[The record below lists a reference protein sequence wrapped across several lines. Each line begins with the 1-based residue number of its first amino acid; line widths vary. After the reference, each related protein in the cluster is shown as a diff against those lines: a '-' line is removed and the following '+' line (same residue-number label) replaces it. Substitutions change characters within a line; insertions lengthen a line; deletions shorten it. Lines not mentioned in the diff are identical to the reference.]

1 MHINKL
7 AHFSIR
13 SFDLEKSCR
22 FYEKVLGFTQ
32 GYRPPFDFPGVW
44 LYMGGDEADFGT
56 VHIIGIDPSNPEG
69 LKQYLGEK
77 SIGDKEMPLTGT
89 GTVDH
94 IAFLVT
100 GLIESWKVFKAEGIA
115 WRDRTVPSL
124 GLHQVFIEDPSGVT
138 IELNFPASEAE
149 AARAFGI
156 VGGVAAGDQTHA

>member
-1 MHINKL
+1 MQVRKL
-7 AHFSIR
+7 AHYSIR
-13 SFDLEKSCR
+13 SFDLEKSSQ
-22 FYEKVLGFTQ
+22 FYERVLGFTP

-44 LYMGGDEADFGT
+44 LYMGGDEQDFGT

-69 LKQYLGEK
+69 LKKYL
-77 SIGDKEMPLTGT
+77 GDKEIPLKGT

-100 GLIESWKVFKAEGIA
+100 GLVEFWSVFKAQGIA

-138 IELNFPASEAE
+138 IELNFPASEIE
-149 AARAFGI
+149 A
-156 VGGVAAGDQTHA
+156 VGSYTAHAAATVEVQP